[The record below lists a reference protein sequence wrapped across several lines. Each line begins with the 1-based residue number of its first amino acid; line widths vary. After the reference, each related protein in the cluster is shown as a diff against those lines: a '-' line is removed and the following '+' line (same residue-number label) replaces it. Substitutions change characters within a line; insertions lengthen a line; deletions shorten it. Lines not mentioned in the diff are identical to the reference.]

1 MRERVTNPD
10 KLLPVFH
17 QGEDLFYLKQMLE
30 FRDKITNKQIPYICI
45 STNKDLPIKTQEA
58 WLKEVFSVISTSS
71 NPNVKTHAL
80 GLTSLRVLKK
90 YPITSADS
98 TSWLRT
104 ATTGSI
110 FTDYGP
116 RCVSKETQHRKE
128 NYIHYTDEQK
138 KAFKEYVESKGYSIE
153 QLQEDYRQR
162 ELWNVQYLQEWA
174 ANCTYEERNLKKDAL
189 FEM

>member
-1 MRERVTNPD
+1 ME
-10 KLLPVFH
+10 
-17 QGEDLFYLKQMLE
+17 Q
-30 FRDKITNKQIPYICI
+30 
-45 STNKDLPIKTQEA
+45 
-58 WLKEVFSVISTSS
+58 VFSVIKQSS

-128 NYIHYTDEQK
+128 NYIHYTKEQK
-138 KAFKEYVESKGYSIE
+138 EAFNKYITSKGYKVEDLIN
-153 QLQEDYRQR
+153 DYRQR

-174 ANCTYEERNLKKDAL
+174 ANYTYEERNLQKEGL